1 MDLMEQT
8 SNCLQTIY
16 HSLLLDGIV
25 PEREIEDEVHAIM
38 DTPAR
43 LLEFT
48 SSL

>member
-1 MDLMEQT
+1 MDPDEQLFT
-8 SNCLQTIY
+8 DIY
-16 HSLLLDGIV
+16 HSLLLEGIV

>member
-1 MDLMEQT
+1 MDPDEQLFT
-8 SNCLQTIY
+8 DIY
-16 HSLLLDGIV
+16 HCLLLEGIV

-38 DTPAR
+38 DSPAR